1 MYLEANIIIGYF
13 EDFWELQTIL
23 NLIALESTE
32 ELNGNPGIWGKLAF
46 AVYSFVVH
54 HVWCMRSQLTCEC
67 RMH

>member
-32 ELNGNPGIWGKLAF
+32 ELNGNPGMG
-46 AVYSFVVH
+46 
-54 HVWCMRSQLTCEC
+54 HVSICSVFICLSSC
-67 RMH
+67 